1 VTDYKDTLNLPS
13 TPFPMKA
20 NLANRE
26 PQMLKKW
33 YAEDRYGE
41 LRKRAAGR
49 KKFVL
54 LDGPPYANGPI
65 HIGHA
70 VNKVLKDI
78 VVKSRTLA
86 GYDAPYVPGWD
97 CHGLPIELQVEKKKG
112 KVGQKLN
119 ATEFRQACREY
130 AMRQVDGQR
139 EEFKRLGVLGDWDN
153 PYLTLL
159 PRYEADQV
167 RGFKKVIEN
176 GHLYRGYKPVH
187 WCLDCKS
194 ALAEAEVEYQ
204 DKNSVAIDV
213 RFSLVEPDALFKK
226 IRDVLPEGFQDD
238 GSDISIPI
246 WTTTAWTLP
255 ANQAVAVNNDLPYV
269 LVETVINDVKER
281 LLLAKGLANAALE
294 RYGASGTKVIAA
306 FPGHALRGLQAQH
319 PFYDRI
325 VPVIAGEHV
334 TLDAGTGAVHTAPGH
349 GQEDFAVGVE
359 NDLPLDNPVGGDGV
373 YLPSTELFAGQHIYP
388 ASKEI
393 LALLEER
400 GRLLHQESFGHSFP
414 HCWRHKTP
422 LIFRAT
428 PQWFISLDQ
437 NGLRDASLKA
447 IADVKWIP
455 GWGEQRIEGMVSGR
469 PDWCISRQRTWGVPV
484 PLFVHK
490 ETGELH
496 PDMLNLLDEIA
507 SRMETGSID
516 AWFDAE
522 VKDFLG
528 DDADEYEA
536 TTDTM
541 DVWVDSG
548 MAHHCVTNGFD
559 PIEYP
564 ADLYL
569 EGSDQHRGWFQSS
582 LLTAVAMNGNAPYK
596 QVLTHGFTVDE
607 KGHKMSKSLGNTV
620 SPQKVANSL
629 GADILRL
636 WVSATDYRGEM
647 SVSDEILKRVA
658 DSYRRMRNTMR
669 FLLGNLHGFDP
680 QQHLVAVDELVALD
694 KWAVQRAVDLQE
706 QVLSAY
712 ESYEFHRA
720 YQLLHNFCIVD
731 MGGFYLDILKD
742 RLYTTGTDSHPRR
755 SAQTAMYYISEAM
768 VRLLAPILSFTAEE
782 IWELLPGK
790 REPSVFFDAFFD
802 LPKPGAL
809 QVDWPAVIRVRE
821 GVSKALED
829 QRTAGNIGSALEAEV
844 IVYADDELHATLAS
858 LGEELRFV
866 FITSEAQVQPVSA
879 KPKTAK
885 QVDDY
890 WVSVSSSEHEKCIR
904 CWHRREDVG
913 QVEGH
918 PEICGRC
925 ADNVDGDGEQRS
937 YA

>member
-1 VTDYKDTLNLPS
+1 MTDYKKTLNLPA
-13 TPFPMKA
+13 TKFPMKA

-26 PQMLKKW
+26 PEMLKRW

-41 LRKRAAGR
+41 IRKRAAGR
-49 KKFVL
+49 PKFVL
-54 LDGPPYANGPI
+54 MDGPPYANGPI

-86 GYDAPYVPGWD
+86 GFDAPYIPGWD

-112 KVGQKLN
+112 KVGKKLN

-139 EEFKRLGVLGDWDN
+139 DDFKRLGVLGDWDN
-153 PYLTLL
+153 PYLTLD
-159 PRYEADQV
+159 PMFEANQV
-167 RGFKKVIEN
+167 RGFKKIIEN

-187 WCLDCKS
+187 WCLDCGS

-213 RFSLVEPDALFKK
+213 RFGVVDPDELYKRVQDASGANFEPNDCN
-226 IRDVLPEGFQDD
+226 V
-238 GSDISIPI
+238 SIPI

-255 ANQAVAVNNDLPYV
+255 ANQAVALNPELPYV
-269 LVETVINDVKER
+269 LVETQINGVAER
-281 LLLAKGLANAALE
+281 LVLAKGLASQALE
-294 RYGASGTKVIAA
+294 RFGAEGTRVLAA
-306 FPGHALRGLQAQH
+306 FQGNALAGLQMQH
-319 PFYDRI
+319 PFYERV
-325 VPVIAGEHV
+325 VPVITGDHV

-349 GQEDFAVGVE
+349 GQEDFAVGVA
-359 NDLPLDNPVGGDGV
+359 NDLPLENPVGGDGV
-373 YLPSTELFAGQHIYP
+373 YLESTELFGGQHIYK
-388 ASKEI
+388 AATAIVE
-393 LALLEER
+393 LLESS
-400 GRLLHQESFGHSFP
+400 GRLLHQEGFGHSFP

-428 PQWFISLDQ
+428 PQWFVSLDQ
-437 NGLRDASLKA
+437 NSLREDALTA
-447 IADVKWIP
+447 IGNVQWIP

-490 ETGELH
+490 ESGELH
-496 PDMLNLLDEIA
+496 PNTPALLDDIA
-507 SRMETGSID
+507 DKMETGNID
-516 AWFDAE
+516 AWFDADPA
-522 VKDFLG
+522 DFIG
-528 DDADEYEA
+528 DDAGDYER

-541 DVWVDSG
+541 DVWMDSG
-548 MAHHCVTNGFD
+548 MVHHCVTSARD
-559 PIEYP
+559 ELQYP

-620 SPQKVANSL
+620 APQKVANSL

-669 FLLGNLHGFDP
+669 FLLGNLDGFDP
-680 QQHLVAVDELVALD
+680 AANMLPVEELVDLD
-694 KWAVQRAVDLQE
+694 RWAVQRMAELQE
-706 QVLSAY
+706 SVLSAY

-720 YQLLHNFCIVD
+720 YQLLHNFCVVEL
-731 MGGFYLDILKD
+731 GGFYLDILKD
-742 RLYTTGTDSHPRR
+742 RLYTTGADSHPRR
-755 SAQTAMYYISEAM
+755 SAQTAMYHISEAM
-768 VRLLAPILSFTAEE
+768 VRLMAPILSFTAEE
-782 IWELLPGK
+782 IWELLPGE
-790 REPSVFFDAFFD
+790 REASVFYELFYELPEGARSD
-802 LPKPGAL
+802 L
-809 QVDWPAVIRVRE
+809 DWASMIQVRE
-821 GVSKALED
+821 GVAKALEE
-829 QRTAGNIGSALEAEV
+829 QRAAGTIGAGLEAEV
-844 IVYADDELHATLAS
+844 TVYTDGALKAALESVGD
-858 LGEELRFV
+858 ELRFV
-866 FITSEAQVQPVSA
+866 FITSEAAVADAVSRPVD
-879 KPKTAK
+879 AK
-885 QVDDY
+885 QFDGFAVA
-890 WVSVSSSEHEKCIR
+890 VAASPAPKCER
-904 CWHRREDVG
+904 CWHRRADVG
-913 QVEGH
+913 TIEGH
-918 PEICGRC
+918 ETICGRC
-925 ADNVDGDGEQRS
+925 VENVDGDGEVRR

>member
-13 TPFPMKA
+13 TKFPMKA

-26 PQMLKKW
+26 PEMLKQW

-49 KKFVL
+49 KKYVL

-78 VVKSRTLA
+78 VIKSRTLS
-86 GYDAPYVPGWD
+86 GFDAPYTPGWD

-130 AMRQVDGQR
+130 AQRQVDGQR
-139 EEFKRLGVLGDWDN
+139 DEFKRLGVLGDWDN
-153 PYLTLL
+153 PYLTML
-159 PRYEADQV
+159 PTYEADQV
-167 RGFKKVIEN
+167 RAFRKVIEN

-187 WCLDCKS
+187 WCLDCRS

-213 RFSLVEPDALFKK
+213 RFSFTDRDELFK
-226 IRDVLPEGFQDD
+226 RLEEALPAGFTDA

-255 ANQAVAVNNDLPYV
+255 ANQAVAVNDELPYV
-269 LVETVINDVKER
+269 LVATTINDTPE
-281 LLLAKGLANAALE
+281 LLVLAKGLANDALE
-294 RYGASGTKVIAA
+294 RFGASDTQVVAA
-306 FPGHALRGLQAQH
+306 FAGQALQGLQVQH
-319 PFYDRI
+319 PFYDRV
-325 VPVIAGEHV
+325 VPVITGDHV

-349 GQEDFAVGVE
+349 GQEDFAAGVANE
-359 NDLPLDNPVGGDGV
+359 LPLDNPVGGDGV
-373 YLPSTELFAGQHIYP
+373 YLPNTGLFGGEHIYK
-388 ASKEI
+388 AGKAIVE
-393 LALLEER
+393 LLEEK
-400 GRLLHQESFGHSFP
+400 GRLLHQEGFEHSFP
-414 HCWRHKTP
+414 HCWRHKSP

-437 NGLRDASLKA
+437 NGLREASLKA
-447 IADVKWIP
+447 IEGVKWIP

-496 PDMLNLLDEIA
+496 PDMLNLLDTIA
-507 SRMETGSID
+507 DRMEEGSID
-516 AWFDAE
+516 AWFDSE
-522 VKDFLG
+522 ISDFLG
-528 DDADEYEA
+528 DEA
-536 TTDTM
+536 KDYDRTTDTM

-548 MAHHCVTNGFD
+548 MAHFCVTNGFD
-559 PIEYP
+559 LIDYP

-582 LLTAVAMNGNAPYK
+582 LLTAVAMNGSAPYK
-596 QVLTHGFTVDE
+596 EVLTHGFTVDE
-607 KGHKMSKSLGNTV
+607 NGRKMSKSLGNTV

-636 WVSATDYRGEM
+636 WVAATDYRGEM
-647 SVSDEILKRVA
+647 SVSDEILKRMA

-669 FLLGNLHGFDP
+669 FFLGNLHGFDP
-680 QQHLVAVDELVALD
+680 AKDLVDADELVAID
-694 KWAVQRAVDLQE
+694 KWAVQRAASLQE
-706 QVLSAY
+706 SVLSAF
-712 ESYEFHRA
+712 ETYEFHRA

-742 RLYTTGTDSHPRR
+742 RLYTTGADSHPRR
-755 SAQTAMYYISEAM
+755 SAQTAMYHISEAM
-768 VRLLAPILSFTAEE
+768 VRWLAPILSFTAEE
-782 IWELLPGK
+782 IWVLLPGE
-790 REPSVFFDAFFD
+790 REASVFYDEFYT
-802 LPKPGAL
+802 LPATGKL
-809 QVDWPAVIRVRE
+809 TENWPEIIRVRE

-829 QRTAGNIGSALEAEV
+829 QRAAGTIGSALEAEV
-844 IVYADDELHATLAS
+844 VIYADKDLHAILEA

-866 FITSEAQVQPVSA
+866 LITSAAEVRPAA
-879 KPKTAK
+879 EKPDDAK
-885 QVDDY
+885 QVDDF
-890 WVSVSSSEHEKCIR
+890 WVSVATSEYEKCTR

-913 QVEGH
+913 SVAGH
-918 PEICGRC
+918 AEICGRC
-925 ADNVDGDGEQRS
+925 ADNIDGDGEERR